1 MEFTTVR
8 EDLGAPV
15 RDVAQA
21 AIDATATAYTR
32 SPEVDV
38 AAALRDHLH
47 ERGVDTTDEAIEE
60 LATAIRSGHEVR
72 LGRHDGSVA

>member
-1 MEFTTVR
+1 MDFTSVR

-38 AAALRDHLH
+38 ATTLRDHLH
-47 ERGVDTTDEAIEE
+47 ERGVDTTDETIEE

-72 LGRHDGSVA
+72 LAPHNGAVG